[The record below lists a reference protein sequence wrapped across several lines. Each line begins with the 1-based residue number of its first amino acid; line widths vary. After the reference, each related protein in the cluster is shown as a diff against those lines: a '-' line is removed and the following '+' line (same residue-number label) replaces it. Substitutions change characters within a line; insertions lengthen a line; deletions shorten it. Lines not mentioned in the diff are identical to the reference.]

1 MQGKDMFETS
11 TATPVYAGIDVC
23 KDRLDVHVH
32 PTGKVM
38 RVSNDRAGAVRLGR
52 ALRELGV
59 AGVVM
64 EATGKYHR
72 LAQRILHDAG
82 LSVAVVNPLRAR
94 LFAEAIGVL
103 GKTDALDARMLAM
116 MGAVLEP
123 APTPPPPQALEDLRE
138 LVNARHAAMA
148 ERTALSNRLASSAT
162 AFLRAELRRRIAAC
176 SRHVARLDTEIER
189 RIAMHPQMARR
200 FAILLSI
207 PGIGPVTAFAL
218 LTGLAELGA
227 CTARQAALL
236 AGLAPIANDSGAR
249 NGPRSI
255 RGGRMQVRNSVYMA
269 ALAASRH
276 NPDLAVFARRLRQ
289 AGKKPKVILIAVTRK
304 LVVLANAL
312 LTQDRFWTPDHT
324 NNA

>member
-11 TATPVYAGIDVC
+11 TASPVYAGIDVC
-23 KDRLDVHVH
+23 KDWLDVHVH
-32 PTGKVM
+32 PAGKDL

-52 ALRELGV
+52 VLHGLAV
-59 AGVVM
+59 KGVVM

-72 LAQRILHDAG
+72 SAQRILHEAG

-103 GKTDALDARMLAM
+103 GKTDAIDARVLAI
-116 MGAVLEP
+116 MGAALEP
-123 APTPPPPQALEDLRE
+123 APTPPPPQALEELRE
-138 LVNARHAAMA
+138 LVNARNAAMG
-148 ERTALSNRLASSAT
+148 ERTALSNRLASAGT

-176 SRHVARLDTEIER
+176 GRHIDRLDTEIER
-189 RIAMHPQMARR
+189 RIAEHPETARR

-207 PGIGPVTAFAL
+207 PGIGPVTAIAL

-227 CTARQAALL
+227 CTAKQAALL
-236 AGLAPIANDSGAR
+236 AGLAPIANDSGER

-255 RGGRMQVRNSVYMA
+255 RGGRIQVRNSVYMA
-269 ALAASRH
+269 ALAASRY
-276 NPDLAVFARRLRQ
+276 NPDLAIFARRLRQ
-289 AGKKPKVILIAVTRK
+289 AGKKPKVVLIAVTRK
-304 LVVLANAL
+304 LVVLANTL
-312 LTQDRFWTPDHT
+312 LTQDRFWTPRHT